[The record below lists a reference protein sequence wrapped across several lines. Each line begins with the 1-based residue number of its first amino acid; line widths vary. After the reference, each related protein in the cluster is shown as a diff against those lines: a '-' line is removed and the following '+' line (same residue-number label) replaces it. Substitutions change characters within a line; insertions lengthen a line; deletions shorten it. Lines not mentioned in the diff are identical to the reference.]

1 MSKYTD
7 KNVFNKYSTMGNTN
21 LVPNIDTEFK
31 NKIFALINTG
41 DFGKL
46 KDNLN
51 ESIKLTFSDQNN
63 NSVVHLLLNV
73 DNKIIPEE
81 TKLKMLKYF
90 IKTGA
95 PVNTYNKFKKT
106 PLHIAIEKSHHLIVD
121 FLIKNGSNPNATTLN
136 NYTPIQL
143 AIVPKIQGCLKNIFP
158 EEMFPKASKDRDLIR
173 VQLFDYIKKVLT
185 TDNPKLI
192 NDSIIACIQKIFRDY
207 LHVIDQTKETKE
219 LLAKIPEEI
228 LKIQMSTDQLDVKNR
243 IINEKKK
250 EYIKNLVEKFNPIV
264 SDDINKE
271 LFYADPAAPVAAAPD
286 VDDMTIKYLTDPIEK
301 SVIATDERINEL
313 YIKQLE
319 QLQNV
324 INCVEKYYKN
334 FEMNIYNK
342 LVFSSKQKI
351 DLTYAVIPPPAV
363 VLPPPL
369 YYYIVIYY
377 NTLTNSYHLVIYN
390 NIKNIYGGCNNNQAF
405 NLNNITEVNS
415 KEITFFLQPPGLG
428 NNTYKIKFK
437 NTIFNEYLEKYII
450 DFKDLKKIYDYLKK
464 INIPAF
470 VNIVNSDS
478 YKIKLLNYLKINS
491 ILKYFE
497 TTNFNKF
504 IHYSFN
510 DEFGGIFKDLTIN
523 PPINLAGLD
532 VPGQRSVINL
542 NVKPNPTAKID
553 INERIKVYNVNNG
566 KDYVELA
573 EDEKIYLTTL
583 RFESTRSMIKEINTR
598 NEQSYF
604 YKFIMDPLCGE
615 HINFDK
621 DDGSGLSKDEKKD
634 GINSKFSNYF
644 DYFIELDDE
653 TMTPLKKL
661 TFSSS
666 IDDELQDRNTPKIYP
681 CDDTDVYN
689 QDNND
694 KKGPLRLF
702 NDYPAALGVL
712 PAVDEYPPDA
722 QKTADNYIYKN
733 DPAKH
738 PKDIYTVGKEPLHY
752 LRHKIIK
759 QLLDKYTSGK
769 IPEIEASI
777 TRLNESGIKG
787 NTDKLRNELFIE
799 IANKMLIELFNR
811 YKHEYAKI
819 KLSEIL
825 EKILIRDTE
834 TVVDLTKL
842 SGIDFRYVP
851 APIIFERIIKEK
863 YYYYNYLSQDEDQLC
878 YKNNYDSINSLLE
891 DSTTNYSIKD
901 SDGNSILHYLVKI
914 ENFDLFNKIYN
925 NTLRKFERL
934 KSHKNSENQTACDI
948 IEGRI
953 KDIKDEFYLKDIN
966 DKLKFSEIYSKKLL
980 SELRL
985 NNELHKM
992 VPLVE
997 NLFNNMYIIFNLQDN
1012 DKDIFSEKISTYNDL
1027 MTYNKVP
1034 LWDLSNYQNISNV
1047 SDKLYNFIKDNK
1059 YKINE
1064 IERYLK
1070 HNDYYRRF
1078 WNTIVH
1084 IITLY
1089 VTNVFYNLVYEF
1101 LNNNAQKLGIIITEA
1116 NLKEFKDELFN
1127 YDDDYE
1133 MTNLNLAQ
1141 TIVVNLYKIKYD
1153 ETTIIESNNLTSF
1166 KPILKSFMSKLQ
1178 YVNTIKDIESS
1189 FDEHMDKIYNYMS
1202 KYFDV
1207 LKPKILLFL
1216 NNYVIFLELHYN
1228 LIKIREEIKPT

>member
-21 LVPNIDTEFK
+21 LVPNIDIEFK

-46 KDNLN
+46 KDNIN

-73 DNKIIPEE
+73 DNKIIPED

-90 IKTGA
+90 IKCGA

-143 AIVPKIQGCLKNIFP
+143 AIVPKIQGCLKNIIP
-158 EEMFPKASKDRDLIR
+158 EEMFPKASKDKDLIR
-173 VQLFDYIKKVLT
+173 VQLFEYIKKILT
-185 TDNPKLI
+185 TDAPKLI
-192 NDSIIACIQKIFRDY
+192 NDYIIACIKKIFDDY
-207 LHVIDQTKETKE
+207 LKVIDQTKETRE
-219 LLAKIPEEI
+219 LIAKIPEEI

-271 LFYADPAAPVAAAPD
+271 LFYADPADPAASAPD
-286 VDDMTIKYLTDPIEK
+286 VDDMTIKYVTGPMVK
-301 SVIATDERINEL
+301 SVIATDDRIKKL
-313 YIKQLE
+313 YTKQLE

-342 LVFSSKQKI
+342 LVFSSKQQATI
-351 DLTYAVIPPPAV
+351 IHTNPANPEMPPKDNH
-363 VLPPPL
+363 
-369 YYYIVIYY
+369 YIVIYY
-377 NTLTNSYHLVIYN
+377 NTNTNSYDLVIYTTGKVYD
-390 NIKNIYGGCNNNQAF
+390 IGTAF
-405 NLNNITEVNS
+405 NLNDIYEVDN
-415 KEITFFLQPPGLG
+415 KKITFSIQGG
-428 NNTYKIKFK
+428 VINTYEIKFN
-437 NTIFNEYLEKYII
+437 NTIFNEYLAKYIK
-450 DFKDLKKIYDYLKK
+450 DFKELKVIYDYLKK
-464 INIPAF
+464 INIPDF
-470 VNIVNSDS
+470 VNIVDSNS

-510 DEFGGIFKDLTIN
+510 DELGGIFKDLSIN
-523 PPINLAGLD
+523 PPFNLGGINPAA
-532 VPGQRSVINL
+532 QQSIINL
-542 NVKPNPTAKID
+542 NVKPNPTAKVD
-553 INERIKVYNVNNG
+553 INEKIKEYNVNNG
-566 KDYVELA
+566 KYYAELE

-583 RFESTRSMIKEINTR
+583 RVESTRSMIKEINTR

-604 YKFIMDPLCGE
+604 YKFIMDPLCGP

-621 DDGSGLSKDEKKD
+621 DDGSGLSKDQKKD

-666 IDDELQDRNTPKIYP
+666 IDDEQQDRNTPEIYP
-681 CDDTDVYN
+681 CDDTEVYN
-689 QDNND
+689 IQND
-694 KKGPLRLF
+694 DKGPLKLF
-702 NDYPAALGVL
+702 NDYPAAPGVL
-712 PAVDEYPPDA
+712 PAVDEHPPGTPN
-722 QKTADNYIYKN
+722 TANNYIHKYLQTE
-733 DPAKH
+733 H
-738 PKDIYTVGKEPLHY
+738 PKDIYTVGKEPLYY

-769 IPEIEASI
+769 IPEIEKSI
-777 TRLNESGIKG
+777 KKLNQLGIIG
-787 NTDKLRNELFIE
+787 NTDTLRDELFIE

-825 EKILIRDTE
+825 EKILKRDTE
-834 TVVDLTKL
+834 TVVDLKKL

-878 YKNNYDSINSLLE
+878 YKNNYDSIKSLLD

-914 ENFDLFNKIYN
+914 ENFELFDKIYN
-925 NTLRKFERL
+925 NTLRKFEKLR
-934 KSHKNSENQTACDI
+934 SHKNLENQTPFDI

-953 KDIKDEFYLKDIN
+953 KNIREEFYIKDSLNKLY
-966 DKLKFSEIYSKKLL
+966 KLKFSEIYSEKLI

-992 VPLVE
+992 VPIVK
-997 NLFNNMYIIFNLQDN
+997 NLFNDMYIIFNLKDN
-1012 DKDIFSEKISTYNDL
+1012 NIDIFSGIISTYDDL
-1027 MTYNKVP
+1027 MTYNKSP
-1034 LWDLSNYQNISNV
+1034 IWNLSNYNNTSIV
-1047 SDKLYNFIKDNK
+1047 SKKLYKFIKDNK

-1070 HNDYYRRF
+1070 HNKYYKRF
-1078 WNTIVH
+1078 WDTMVH

-1153 ETTIIESNNLTSF
+1153 ETTIIEGNNLTSF

-1178 YVNTIKDIESS
+1178 YVYTIKDRESS

-1228 LIKIREEIKPT
+1228 LIQIRETIKPT